1 LKKESSSAA
10 VSLAGVEMTVVY
22 DPTSVS
28 LGSVLTTP
36 PVASPMKTDLHVS
49 VMLASKVRPSI
60 LNTDQFGDFAAQTQ
74 DFCDQII
81 NTFCCGA
88 VPFKLSDPSPLLR
101 VIGLRV
107 PKYDDTV
114 MTIDTIDSKGNISTR
129 RYNLAIF
136 LIQDKHESLL
146 CFLDKRIRLCT

>member
-36 PVASPMKTDLHVS
+36 PVASLMKTDSHVS
-49 VMLASKVRPSI
+49 VMLASKVKISI
-60 LNTDQFGDFAAQTQ
+60 NTDVFSDFAAQTQ

-81 NTFCCGA
+81 NSFCCGSFQ
-88 VPFKLSDPSPLLR
+88 V
-101 VIGLRV
+101 
-107 PKYDDTV
+107 
-114 MTIDTIDSKGNISTR
+114 
-129 RYNLAIF
+129 
-136 LIQDKHESLL
+136 Q
-146 CFLDKRIRLCT
+146 